1 MQLSAFAIAV
11 LAALLTH
18 DVSAVGCTPDQKQQ
32 MLDAITTHPSW
43 PACQQATEPFDFFL
57 ALTQQGPKPTANDL
71 AKFQAAAPCNTVYAS
86 FQDAIKRANCD
97 EVAELVGVPA
107 DQLVPAAAPS
117 TATSRDQAVALSP
130 AVPAKSPRPMESETT
145 VGPLFTQSAGII
157 NNTKCVK
164 MEGTSIVS
172 PNVADVVGIVKRVS
186 PKAKSDQVH
195 TSGSLRVACHHDSH
209 IRGNDGDTMDVP
221 SILTHLVLLLIPADW
236 VNMLGAN
243 SSSG

>member
-97 EVAELVGVPA
+97 EVAELVE
-107 DQLVPAAAPS
+107 LLAPG
-117 TATSRDQAVALSP
+117 
-130 AVPAKSPRPMESETT
+130 M
-145 VGPLFTQSAGII
+145 FTQSAGII

>member
-11 LAALLTH
+11 LAALSTH

-97 EVAELVGVPA
+97 EIAELVGVPA

-117 TATSRDQAVALSP
+117 TATPRDQAAALSP
-130 AVPAKSPRPMESETT
+130 AVPAKSPRPMESETLAPPRASVASSMPPKST
-145 VGPLFTQSAGII
+145 VPAVPAATTKVMDKMTGKKMQPPSSLAATSASLALSAI
-157 NNTKCVK
+157 
-164 MEGTSIVS
+164 MAAIV
-172 PNVADVVGIVKRVS
+172 V
-186 PKAKSDQVH
+186 
-195 TSGSLRVACHHDSH
+195 
-209 IRGNDGDTMDVP
+209 TMF
-221 SILTHLVLLLIPADW
+221 
-236 VNMLGAN
+236 
-243 SSSG
+243 